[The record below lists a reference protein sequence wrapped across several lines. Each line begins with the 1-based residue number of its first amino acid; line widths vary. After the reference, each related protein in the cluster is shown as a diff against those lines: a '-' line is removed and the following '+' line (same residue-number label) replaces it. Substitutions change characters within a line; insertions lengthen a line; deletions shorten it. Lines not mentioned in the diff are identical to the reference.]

1 MNESF
6 KKWKLTYS
14 CDQDTIQGYNIRD
27 MQAAYTA
34 GVQAERERCAVK
46 AWSTGMDLFAA
57 EPNTKID
64 PRVVGSMIATAI
76 RKEAGE

>member
-1 MNESF
+1 MSEAF
-6 KKWKLTYS
+6 EKWYLNRYASTDIHEVS
-14 CDQDTIQGYNIRD
+14 G

-64 PRVVGSMIATAI
+64 PRVVGSMIAAAI
-76 RKEAGE
+76 SKEAGE

>member
-1 MNESF
+1 MSF
-6 KKWKLTYS
+6 
-14 CDQDTIQGYNIRD
+14 DQWYETARLEVHGIHTVSD
-27 MQAAYTA
+27 MQKAYTA

-46 AWSTGMDLFAA
+46 AWSIGMDLFAA

-76 RKEAGE
+76 RKEARE